1 MLKLVGL
8 EDLQTYL
15 PPTRMSI
22 EELATISGLDST
34 LIHQATGL
42 QSKPV
47 AETQDS
53 LELAI
58 AAVEQLFER
67 LNIDRGAIRYILF
80 AEAGLTNNLAKS
92 PAAQIQ
98 KLLDANNA
106 FSFEISNGCNAANL
120 GLRLARDLLMA
131 ESEHQYALLIS
142 SDILS
147 KHINYQNHDHR
158 ALFNFADAATAVLLS
173 NRSVRNKVLNS
184 TFMTDPHFLDYMTLS
199 KDTHHFLLQQQTRL
213 KPKLQQAYLENY
225 QKVIHT
231 TLDCAQIKLS
241 QIKAIYIS
249 QGHYKLLDK
258 LANRLH
264 VSPNIIAR
272 TYTNLGH
279 LGGSDTFY
287 AFKEDL
293 RQRCHQPDD
302 HVLLVS
308 SAFGFSWG
316 CSLVK
321 L

>member
-47 AETQDS
+47 AGKQDS
-53 LELAI
+53 LQLAMT
-58 AAVEQLFER
+58 AVEQLFER
-67 LNIDRGAIRYILF
+67 LNINRGAIRYILF

-98 KLLDANNA
+98 RLLDANNA

-173 NRSVRNKVLNS
+173 NRSVRNRVLNS

-199 KDTHHFLLQQQTRL
+199 KDTAPFSLTTTDKNSSQNCN
-213 KPKLQQAYLENY
+213 KLIW
-225 QKVIHT
+225 KI
-231 TLDCAQIKLS
+231 IK
-241 QIKAIYIS
+241 K
-249 QGHYKLLDK
+249 
-258 LANRLH
+258 
-264 VSPNIIAR
+264 
-272 TYTNLGH
+272 
-279 LGGSDTFY
+279 
-287 AFKEDL
+287 
-293 RQRCHQPDD
+293 
-302 HVLLVS
+302 
-308 SAFGFSWG
+308 
-316 CSLVK
+316 
-321 L
+321 